1 MALILFTVFLWGAT
15 TAFGVMAWR
24 RHDGTFA
31 AGIRDAAREAL
42 FIAPRLIVGVLGAGF
57 VAALLP
63 GELVSSAL
71 GSGSGWPGL
80 VIASLAGMAIP
91 GGPVVAFAVGAAALE
106 AGAGAGQTMAFVTAW
121 LLMSSNRTLVWE
133 MPIMGAPFILFRM
146 TLCLPFPV
154 IVGALIS
161 LID

>member
-1 MALILFTVFLWGAT
+1 MALILFTVFLWSAT
-15 TAFGVMAWR
+15 AAFGVTAWR
-24 RHDGTFA
+24 RGDGSFA
-31 AGIRDAAREAL
+31 AGIRDAVREAL

-71 GSGSGWPGL
+71 GSGSGWQGL
-80 VIASLAGMAIP
+80 VIASVAGMIIP

-106 AGAGAGQTMAFVTAW
+106 AGAGAGQVIAFVTAW

-146 TLCLPFPV
+146 AICLPIPV
-154 IVGALIS
+154 IVGALIT
-161 LID
+161 LIA